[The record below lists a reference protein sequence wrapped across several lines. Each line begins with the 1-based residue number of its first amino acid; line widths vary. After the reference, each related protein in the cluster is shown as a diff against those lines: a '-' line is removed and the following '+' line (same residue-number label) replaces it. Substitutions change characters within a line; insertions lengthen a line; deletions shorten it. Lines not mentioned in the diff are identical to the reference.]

1 MHRSV
6 AGADRVTDRLSSLDV
21 SFLYLEGRTT
31 PMHVGGLLV
40 FQPPDQP
47 ESDQL
52 RGEPDGRSAVFDY
65 ERLVELIEQRIAL
78 VPRYRQKIRTVPG
91 HLANPVWVDDPEFD
105 ISFHVRRSALP
116 KPGSDQQL
124 REFCAR
130 IQSRPLDRHRPLW
143 EIYLVEGLR
152 DNRIAIITKTHHAMV
167 DGVSAIEIGQVIL
180 DASGQARQMPDDL
193 WMPEPEPSSL
203 NLLSDAV
210 CHLVHRPSALLDTLR
225 LGANDF
231 RATTSQ
237 VLRVVGGLASAAR
250 LAIRAAPDS
259 PLNAQIGQQRRY
271 GTAITSLSDYKR
283 VRAQH
288 SDTGTRT
295 TINDV
300 VLATV
305 AGALRGWLLFRGES
319 VTPSTTV
326 RAMVPVSVR
335 SDSEIGALG
344 NRISAVLV
352 DLPVGEPNP
361 VLRLAQ
367 ISYAM
372 RAHKESGQSVG
383 ADALVALSG
392 FAPPT
397 LHALG
402 ARAANG
408 LTRRLFNLVVTNVP
422 GPQYPLYAAGAPLLE
437 IYPVVPLAEGQAVS
451 VGLTSYNGG
460 VYYGL
465 NADRDAMPDV
475 DVLAALIE
483 ESLAELLAASDT
495 MAAHRENGSAPGSP
509 VVPGSHRVPAST
521 RRSADATGPGVSGET
536 ESTQHEAPQPGTPPL
551 DVSSDAQASRS
562 ATPDEVDQPSAAST
576 RGKVVLSRSPSA
588 GGGATPV
595 HGDGA
600 GAQSARS
607 SRGGA
612 TAGAARKRSGNRQT
626 GGSQGTATAADR
638 STDLGPAAE
647 RPNDPG
653 TAADRATSAD
663 TARDDAVTAGSA
675 GDHVASA
682 GMTADHAASADTTDH
697 AASADTAA
705 DHAASADTTSDG
717 STKAPDLSAK
727 DDA

>member
-1 MHRSV
+1 LHRSV

-231 RATTSQ
+231 RATTGQ

-283 VRAQH
+283 VRGQQ

-422 GPQYPLYAAGAPLLE
+422 GPQYPLYAAGARLLE

-451 VGLTSYNGG
+451 IGLTSYNGG

-495 MAAHRENGSAPGSP
+495 MAAHRENGSASVSP
-509 VVPGSHRVPAST
+509 VVPGSHRVAASM
-521 RRSADATGPGVSGET
+521 RRSADATGPGVTSET

-551 DVSSDAQASRS
+551 DVSSEASQP
-562 ATPDEVDQPSAAST
+562 ATPDELAPPSTAST
-576 RGKVVLSRSPSA
+576 RGKVVLSRSPST
-588 GGGATPV
+588 GGGARPV

-607 SRGGA
+607 SRGKA

-626 GGSQGTATAADR
+626 GGSSGTAAAADR
-638 STDLGPAAE
+638 STDLGTAAE
-647 RPNDPG
+647 RPNDPD
-653 TAADRATSAD
+653 TAADRATSAG
-663 TARDDAVTAGSA
+663 TASDDAVTAGSA

-682 GMTADHAASADTTDH
+682 GTTAN
-697 AASADTAA
+697 
-705 DHAASADTTSDG
+705 HAASADTTSDG
-717 STKAPDLSAK
+717 STKASDLSAK